1 MIKNNSNFNNP
12 TGSTTTG
19 GFFHLIKR
27 SKTAF

>member
-1 MIKNNSNFNNP
+1 MIKNNNDFDNP

-19 GFFHLIKR
+19 GFFNLTKR